1 MIPVC
6 PMPIGTSPKGM
17 LAVRHTNDTLIEVGV
32 DEAGRGP
39 LWGPLYAGAVIW
51 THEMSEE
58 QEEVAAKIKD
68 SKKLSAKRRNE
79 LAECIKG
86 CALDW
91 GVGSVSAAEI
101 DEIGMTKANQLA
113 FERALASL
121 TIMPERLIID
131 GCLSLYSA
139 PWSFTQQVVE
149 PEADGK
155 YLAVAAASILAKVE
169 HDDWIT
175 EYCELNTNVAERY
188 DLLSCKGYGTK
199 KHREGILEF
208 GPHELHRRLFLR
220 KLLGNS

>member
-1 MIPVC
+1 
-6 PMPIGTSPKGM
+6 M
-17 LAVRHTNDTLIEVGV
+17 LALRHTDDLLIEVGV

-51 THEMSEE
+51 THEMNEE
-58 QEEVAAKIKD
+58 QIEVAVNIKD

-79 LAECIKG
+79 LAACIKG

-91 GVGSVSAAEI
+91 GVGSVTAAEI

-113 FERALASL
+113 FERALNTL
-121 TIMPERLIID
+121 TITPERLIID

-155 YLAVAAASILAKVE
+155 YLAVAAASIIAKVE

-175 EYCELNTNVAERY
+175 EFCELNTNVAERY
-188 DLLSCKGYGTK
+188 DLLSSKGYGTK

-208 GPHELHRRLFLR
+208 GPHTLHRRLFLR

>member
-1 MIPVC
+1 
-6 PMPIGTSPKGM
+6 M
-17 LAVRHTNDTLIEVGV
+17 LLPRHTEDSLIEVGL

-58 QEEVAAKIKD
+58 QSKIASMIKD
-68 SKKLSAKRRNE
+68 SKKLSAKKRTE
-79 LAECIKG
+79 LAEFIKAH
-86 CALDW
+86 ALEW

-101 DEIGMTKANQLA
+101 DELGMTKSNQLA

-121 TIMPERLIID
+121 NITPERIIID
-131 GCLSLYSA
+131 GCLSIYSQ
-139 PWSFTQQVVE
+139 PWSFTPQVVE

-155 YLAVAAASILAKVE
+155 YLAVAAASIIAKVE
-169 HDDWIT
+169 HDRWVV
-175 EYCELNTNVAERY
+175 EYCERNENVAERY
-188 DLLSCKGYGTK
+188 DLLNCKGYGTK

-220 KLLGNS
+220 KLLSS

>member
-1 MIPVC
+1 
-6 PMPIGTSPKGM
+6 M
-17 LAVRHTNDTLIEVGV
+17 LALRHTDDLLIEVGV

-58 QEEVAAKIKD
+58 QAAVAAGIKD

-86 CALDW
+86 CAIDW

-113 FERALASL
+113 FERALGTL

-139 PWSFTQQVVE
+139 PWSLIEQVVE

-155 YLAVAAASILAKVE
+155 YLAVAAASIIAKVE

-175 EYCELNTNVAERY
+175 EFCELNTNIAERY

-220 KLLGNS
+220 KLLGDNS

>member
-1 MIPVC
+1 
-6 PMPIGTSPKGM
+6 M
-17 LAVRHTNDTLIEVGV
+17 LLPRHTEDSLIEVGL

-58 QEEVAAKIKD
+58 QSKIASMIKD
-68 SKKLSAKRRNE
+68 SKKLSAKKRTE
-79 LAECIKG
+79 LSEFIKAH
-86 CALDW
+86 ALEW

-101 DEIGMTKANQLA
+101 DELGMTKSNQLV

-121 TIMPERLIID
+121 NITPERIIID
-131 GCLSLYSA
+131 GCLSIYSQ
-139 PWSFTQQVVE
+139 PWSFTPQVVE

-155 YLAVAAASILAKVE
+155 YLAVAAASIIAKVE
-169 HDDWIT
+169 HDRWVV
-175 EYCELNTNVAERY
+175 EYCERNENVAERY
-188 DLLSCKGYGTK
+188 DLLKCKGYGTK

-220 KLLGNS
+220 KLLSS

>member
-1 MIPVC
+1 
-6 PMPIGTSPKGM
+6 M
-17 LAVRHTNDTLIEVGV
+17 LLPRHTEDSLIEVGL

-58 QEEVAAKIKD
+58 QSKIASMIKD
-68 SKKLSAKRRNE
+68 SKKLSAKKRTE
-79 LAECIKG
+79 LAEFIKAR
-86 CALDW
+86 ALEW

-101 DEIGMTKANQLA
+101 DELGMTKSNQLA

-121 TIMPERLIID
+121 NITPERIIID
-131 GCLSLYSA
+131 GCLSIYSQ
-139 PWSFTQQVVE
+139 PWSFTPQVVE

-155 YLAVAAASILAKVE
+155 YLAVAAASIIAKVE
-169 HDDWIT
+169 HDRWVV
-175 EYCELNTNVAERY
+175 EYCERNENVAERY
-188 DLLSCKGYGTK
+188 DLLKCKGYGTK

-220 KLLGNS
+220 KLLSS